1 MEVYFYN
8 TYNNFGVLRGEQS
21 RLTGSEINSN
31 RIYPLSFPFDAI
43 VTSTGAEAT
52 RLIATYS
59 VSRVAMAIIT
69 PCLSHHK

>member
-8 TYNNFGVLRGEQS
+8 ICNNFGVVRGK
-21 RLTGSEINSN
+21 N
-31 RIYPLSFPFDAI
+31 RMYPLSFPFDAI
-43 VTSTGAEAT
+43 VTSTGAKAT